1 MYLVDIAYRPY
12 IAAMVLLAILP
23 LLVYLPILSNLANRV
38 FLPILP
44 FLPNLAILAILS
56 FQAFFVFQ
64 SISAFS
70 PNLSIS
76 AFPGS
81 STHYHQRSQQHQLS
95 RSGASTSTSYNRH
108 VPVQYLQHAPRSR
121 QKWRQQF
128 AIDFIFQH
136 EVNWVLCQHNIYKP
150 LSGPTITR
158 GPVRR
163 RLLRPW
169 GRLRLC

>member
-23 LLVYLPILSNLANRV
+23 LLVYLPILSNLPNLADLSILSNLANRV

-81 STHYHQRSQQHQLS
+81 STHHHQRSQQHQLS

-136 EVNWVLCQHNIYKP
+136 EVNWVLCQHNIYTP
-150 LSGPTITR
+150 LPYR
-158 GPVRR
+158 A
-163 RLLRPW
+163 
-169 GRLRLC
+169 